1 MHWPSPLVT
10 GTLLKRYKRFLVDV
24 HLENGDSV
32 TAHCA
37 NTGAMLGLPKENA
50 QVWLSLSLNS
60 NRALPYSY
68 EMIAAEGTLVGV
80 NTNHP
85 NALVLEALQAGHI
98 PELRGYD
105 TIKREAPIGK
115 SRLDFK
121 LSKAG
126 LPDCYVEVKNCHLKR
141 TQDMLEPTPNLARPP
156 AKMGVLENQRA
167 VYSSYMSTGS
177 AENTH
182 LQQGIVE
189 SRSGFLEFPDGV
201 TKRGAKHLEE
211 LMMLKQQGL
220 RAVMLYIGQR
230 NDCRAFRIAADLDPM
245 YAKAFTAAQ
254 QAGVE
259 MLCYDCVLTEEGIV
273 LGKAL
278 GSVDN

>member
-1 MHWPSPLVT
+1 MKWTSPLVT

-24 HLENGDSV
+24 RLENGDIV

-50 QVWLSLSLNS
+50 QVWLSVSPNP

-68 EMIAAEGTLVGV
+68 EMIAVEGTVYQPQKTSDVFVSESRLNGVGLTPMTEADDVAQQNSGGLMGLVLIGV
-80 NTNHP
+80 NTSHP
-85 NALVLEALQAGHI
+85 NTLVLEALQAGAI
-98 PELRGYD
+98 PELHGYD
-105 TIKREAPIGK
+105 TIKREATIGK

-141 TQDMLEPTPNLARPP
+141 DRD
-156 AKMGVLENQRA
+156 V
-167 VYSSYMSTGS
+167 
-177 AENTH
+177 
-182 LQQGIVE
+182 
-189 SRSGFLEFPDGV
+189 LEFPDGI
-201 TKRGAKHLEE
+201 TARGAKHLEE
-211 LMMLKQQGL
+211 LALLKQQGL

-230 NDCRAFRIAADLDPM
+230 NDCSAFKIAADLDPA
-245 YAKAFTAAQ
+245 YAKAFTAAH

-259 MLCYDCVLTEEGIV
+259 MLCYDCVLTTETIQ
-273 LGKAL
+273 LGKKL
-278 GSVDN
+278 RVIG

>member
-1 MHWPSPLVT
+1 MKWTSPLVT

-24 HLENGDSV
+24 RLENGDVV

-37 NTGAMLGLPKENA
+37 NTGAMLGLPKDNA
-50 QVWLSLSLNS
+50 QVWLSVSPNP

-68 EMIAAEGTLVGV
+68 EMIAAEGTLIGV
-80 NTNHP
+80 NTSHP
-85 NALVLEALQAGHI
+85 NALVMEALQAGNI
-98 PELRGYD
+98 PELHGYD
-105 TIKREAPIGK
+105 AIKREATIGK

-121 LSKAG
+121 LSKTG

-141 TQDMLEPTPNLARPP
+141 TEDMLEPTPNLARPP

-177 AENTH
+177 AKNTH

-201 TKRGAKHLEE
+201 TSRGAKHLEE
-211 LMMLKQQGL
+211 LIVLKQQGL

-230 NDCRAFRIAADLDPM
+230 NDCSAFKIAADLDPV
-245 YAKAFTAAQ
+245 YADAFTAAH

-259 MLCYDCVLTEEGIV
+259 MLCYDCVLTTETIQ
-273 LGKAL
+273 LGKKL
-278 GSVDN
+278 RVIG

>member
-1 MHWPSPLVT
+1 MKWTSPLVT

-24 HLENGDSV
+24 RLENGDVV

-50 QVWLSLSLNS
+50 QVWLSVSPNP

-68 EMIAAEGTLVGV
+68 EMIAVEGTVCQPQKTSDVFVSESRLNGVGLTPMTEADDVAQQNSGGLMGLVLVGV
-80 NTNHP
+80 NTSHP
-85 NALVLEALQAGHI
+85 NTLVMEALQAGTI
-98 PELRGYD
+98 PELHGYD
-105 TIKREAPIGK
+105 TIKREATIGK

-141 TQDMLEPTPNLARPP
+141 TADT
-156 AKMGVLENQRA
+156 
-167 VYSSYMSTGS
+167 
-177 AENTH
+177 
-182 LQQGIVE
+182 
-189 SRSGFLEFPDGV
+189 LEFPDGV
-201 TKRGAKHLEE
+201 TSRGAKHLEE
-211 LMMLKQQGL
+211 LIALKQQGL

-230 NDCRAFRIAADLDPM
+230 NDCTAFKIAADLDPA

-259 MLCYDCVLTEEGIV
+259 MLCYDCVLTEEGIT

-278 GSVDN
+278 GVEEI